1 MTVYAD
7 YSFYTGTYLSG
18 KSAAVTDAEFPYFAR
33 KASSVIDRYTFGNVP
48 KDDVSEEVRLC
59 CCELAEMLHA
69 ADSARQEHEGLTSE
83 EVGGWR
89 KSYEGSSERY
99 RRTER
104 EQRDVIRRW
113 LSGTGLLYGGV
124 ST

>member
-1 MTVYAD
+1 MYAD

-18 KSAAVTDAEFPYFAR
+18 KSAAVTDAEFPYYAR
-33 KASSVIDRYTFGNVP
+33 KASAQIDRYTFGGVP
-48 KDDVSEEVRLC
+48 PDDVPEAVRLC

-83 EVGGWR
+83 EVGGW
-89 KSYEGSSERY
+89 KKTFENS
-99 RRTER
+99 
-104 EQRDVIRRW
+104 EQRQQRLDRELRGIIYQW

-124 ST
+124 SI